1 MDPVARARPV
11 SFGMTRAATAGAARV
26 AQPLLGG
33 EPSRKNA
40 LSLAPTSARCRREK
54 QKSRLPVQKRLVG
67 PHEALCL
74 RHPSSE
80 EVRTRAEIPFSLPS
94 RRRARRAR
102 QARHRSSG
110 PMGKRVATHHPHVR
124 LRRGTAATR
133 PGARPLALAALR
145 AHASARARQ
154 GEAQGSPG
162 KMSTSTTGW
171 WSFAGSCSVWMVSG
185 SGYQR
190 NRSSIRTLLVPPFAC
205 ESLLRQQEHQR
216 MWREQAGGEWRGNA
230 WSLVFRTHAGT
241 PLSA

>member
-1 MDPVARARPV
+1 
-11 SFGMTRAATAGAARV
+11 MTRATTSGAPRV
-26 AQPLLGG
+26 AQPLSGG

-40 LSLAPTSARCRREK
+40 LPLAPTSARCRREK
-54 QKSRLPVQKRLVG
+54 QKSQLPVQKRLVG
-67 PHEALCL
+67 PHQGLCL

-80 EVRTRAEIPFSLPS
+80 EVRTRAELPFSLPS

-171 WSFAGSCSVWMVSG
+171 WSSAGSCSVCMVSG

-216 MWREQAGGEWRGNA
+216 VWREQAGGEWRGNA

>member
-1 MDPVARARPV
+1 
-11 SFGMTRAATAGAARV
+11 MTRAATAGAARLP
-26 AQPLLGG
+26 QPLSGG
-33 EPSRKNA
+33 ELSRRKS
-40 LSLAPTSARCRREK
+40 LPLAPASARCRREK
-54 QKSRLPVQKRLVG
+54 QRFRLPAHERLVG

-94 RRRARRAR
+94 RRRARRAQ

-124 LRRGTAATR
+124 LRRDKAATR
-133 PGARPLALAALR
+133 PDARPLAQAALR
-145 AHASARARQ
+145 AHASARAQPR
-154 GEAQGSPG
+154 GSTG
-162 KMSTSTTGW
+162 FSWEDVDLETGW
-171 WSFAGSCSVWMVSG
+171 WSSAGSCSVCMVCG

-190 NRSSIRTLLVPPFAC
+190 NRSSLRTLHVPPFAS

-216 MWREQAGGEWRGNA
+216 VWREQARGEWRGNP
-230 WSLVFRTHAGT
+230 WSLVFTTHVGT